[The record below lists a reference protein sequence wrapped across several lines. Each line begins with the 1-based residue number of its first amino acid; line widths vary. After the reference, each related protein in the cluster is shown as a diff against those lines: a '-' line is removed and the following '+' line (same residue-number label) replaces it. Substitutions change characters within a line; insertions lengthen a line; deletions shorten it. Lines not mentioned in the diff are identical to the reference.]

1 MKASE
6 FDEKFAAGGDI
17 TQVLDISQA
26 KRINRAEKRIT
37 VEFAMHIDRLD
48 IQNFRC
54 FEDRTF
60 AFDPQFTLL
69 IGANATGK
77 TTILDALAVAL
88 GAALIPVP
96 HARSRGIGHR
106 DVRRTYRFAG
116 ETGHFVEHY
125 PARIAA
131 RGTVEENELV
141 WVRELKSAKSQTT
154 RKGTYEIRQ
163 VMNNLV
169 RRSTDN
175 NHIVFPYIGY
185 YGTDRF
191 WLWQQRTVE
200 GNVDPVGRSSRYI
213 GYQACLTPTSSARY
227 LVGWIK
233 RLALIEAQRREQLK
247 TLHAVYEAIARCV
260 EDAVATEFDFD
271 EDDIVIKFSNDV
283 RVSFRSLSD
292 GQRSMAAIAA
302 DIAMRCSQLNPHL
315 NERASV
321 ETPGIVLIDELD
333 LHLHPRWQRGV
344 IKDLIETFPRL
355 QFIATSHSPFII
367 QSVSRGGV
375 INLDQGDDVPKT
387 PEVQS
392 IEDVAENI
400 MGIDLPQQSQRF
412 QKMVAVAERYYRLIE
427 SGSTENDSKKVKTL
441 REQLDELEEPFADD
455 PAYIAFLRLQ
465 RTAKNLQ

>member
-1 MKASE
+1 MKATE
-6 FDEKFAAGGDI
+6 FDEKFAAGEAL
-17 TQVLDISQA
+17 TKVLDISQA
-26 KRINRAEKRIT
+26 KRINQVQKRVT
-37 VEFAMHIDRLD
+37 VEFEMHIDRLD

-60 AFDPQFTLL
+60 VFDPRFTLL
-69 IGANATGK
+69 IGTNATGK
-77 TTILDALAVAL
+77 TATLDALAIAL
-88 GAALIPVP
+88 GAVLAPVP
-96 HARSRGIGHR
+96 DARSRGINRR
-106 DVRRTYRFAG
+106 DVRRTYRFSG

-125 PARIAA
+125 PARIEAS
-131 RGTVEENELV
+131 GPVGESKLV
-141 WVRELKSAKSQTT
+141 WVRELKSAKSRTT
-154 RKGTYEIRQ
+154 REGTYTIRQ
-163 VMNNLV
+163 AIGDLV

-175 NHIVFPYIGY
+175 DHIVFPYIGY
-185 YGTDRF
+185 YGTNRF
-191 WLWQQRTVE
+191 WLEQRLPAK
-200 GNVDPVGRSSRYI
+200 GNVDPVGRNSRYV
-213 GYQACLTPTSSARY
+213 GYQACLTPISSTRHLIAW
-227 LVGWIK
+227 VK
-233 RLALIEAQRREQLK
+233 RLALIEAQRRERLK
-247 TLHAVYEAIARCV
+247 TLHAVYEAIAACV
-260 EDAVATEFDFD
+260 QDVVAAEFDFD
-271 EDDIVIKFSNDV
+271 EDDIVVEFSKDT
-283 RVSFRSLSD
+283 RVPFQLLSD

-321 ETPGIVLIDELD
+321 ETPGVVLIDELD

-375 INLDQGDDVPKT
+375 INLDQGDDVPET

-412 QKMVAVAERYYRLIE
+412 QQMMAVAEKYYRLIE